1 MLCFDGFSHF
11 IQHIMRMTKAGVQH
25 PTSTPIMMPAISPL
39 ERLFAAVSEGGKSRN
54 RGKMYS
60 KVMVSILKS
69 HDGINKMLFGFGFKT
84 TL

>member
-1 MLCFDGFSHF
+1 
-11 IQHIMRMTKAGVQH
+11 MRMTKAGVQH

-54 RGKMYS
+54 RCKMYS

-69 HDGINKMLFGFGFKT
+69 HDGINKMLFGFDFKT